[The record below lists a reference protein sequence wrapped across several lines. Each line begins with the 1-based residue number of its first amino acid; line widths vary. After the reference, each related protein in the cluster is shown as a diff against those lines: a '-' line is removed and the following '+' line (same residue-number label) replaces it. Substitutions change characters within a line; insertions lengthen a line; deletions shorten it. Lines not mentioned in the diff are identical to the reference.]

1 MTAPRPL
8 VNVMK
13 VKLWL
18 RQRAH
23 SAPRLTISRRL
34 SWPVRTLWLLLGA
47 GCVGAVAFGGYD
59 LGRRVAVAP
68 AAKPTSDAVEI
79 ATAAAAVAAA
89 STTAGKGVIDT
100 TSVAASVAENQM
112 RIERSARQQLAAQVK
127 VLEAENGKLK
137 DDLAFFESL
146 LPADKTVGG
155 VSVRRLA
162 ADVAGPNQLRYRL
175 VVMRG
180 GKSEQEFTGTL
191 QVAVTVLQN
200 GKSAIMIFPEPG
212 THEPADTEKFQLAFK
227 RYQRVEGLLTLP
239 DGAVMKSMQVRV
251 LEKGQLRAQQTTVLE
266 RRS

>member
-34 SWPVRTLWLLLGA
+34 SWPLRTLWLLLGA
-47 GCVGAVAFGGYD
+47 GCIGAVAFGGYD
-59 LGRRVAVAP
+59 LGRQAVVAP
-68 AAKPTSDAVEI
+68 AAASI
-79 ATAAAAVAAA
+79 ATPAAAPGAAAA
-89 STTAGKGVIDT
+89 TATGKGGIDT

-112 RIERSARQQLAAQVK
+112 RIERSARQQLATQVK
-127 VLEAENGKLK
+127 ALEIENGKLK

-155 VSVRRLA
+155 VSIRRLA
-162 ADVAGPNQLRYRL
+162 ANVAGPNQLRYRL

-200 GKSAIMIFPEPG
+200 GKSAIMVFPEGG
-212 THEPADTEKFQLAFK
+212 TRDPVDTEKFQLAFK

>member
-8 VNVMK
+8 VNAMK
-13 VKLWL
+13 IKLWL
-18 RQRAH
+18 RQRSL
-23 SAPRLTISRRL
+23 SASHLTISRRL
-34 SWPVRTLWLLLGA
+34 SWPMRSLWLLLGA
-47 GCVGAVAFGGYD
+47 TCLGAVAYGGYD
-59 LGRRVAVAP
+59 LGRRISVPSTAP
-68 AAKPTSDAVEI
+68 R
-79 ATAAAAVAAA
+79 AAVATP
-89 STTAGKGVIDT
+89 SVTGKSGLDT
-100 TSVAASVAENQM
+100 ISVAASVAENQV
-112 RIERSARQQLAAQVK
+112 RIERSAQQQLAAQVK
-127 VLEAENGKLK
+127 ALEVENGKLK

-155 VSVRRLA
+155 VSIRRLA

-200 GKSAIMIFPEPG
+200 GKSAIMIFPEAG
-212 THEPADTEKFQLAFK
+212 SRDPAYMEKFQLAFK

-239 DGAVMKSMQVRV
+239 DGTAMKSMQVRV